1 MIENLIHTLQSLKIR
16 LTIENGNLKINAPK
30 GALTPEIIDDI
41 KAHKKELI
49 SLLSSSESIPK
60 AEVKDAYA
68 LTSSQHRLWT
78 LSQFEKGNSA
88 YNIFDAFE
96 FKGVLDFDKLTE
108 AFKIIIGRHESLRTV
123 FKENAQGKLGQ
134 YIVPVDCYT
143 GSLQT
148 IDLTNAPREAVLHH
162 ANTIQKHAF
171 DLEKGPLFI
180 GDIVKV
186 SADRNILMLN
196 MHHIIGDGW
205 SMGILSKE
213 FVTIYNRLSTGS
225 NLTLPDL
232 PIQYKDYSEWQNS
245 ESRQSV
251 LEKARTFW
259 LNIFS
264 GDLPV
269 LELPSDKIRPKL
281 KTYNG
286 SGLSYSFSKTTTAQL
301 NTYAQQN
308 GVTLFMVLMAGING
322 LLSRYANTTDIVLGT
337 PVAGREHSDLENQVG
352 LYLNTLAIR
361 TTFEQETTFE
371 ELLAIQKETL
381 LNAYSH
387 QEYPFD
393 SLVEELE
400 IKRDVSRSVLFDAL
414 VVFQNQEEL
423 LLSND
428 LTLNE
433 IEISHYKH
441 SQDSSSKFDLTFAFS
456 ENKGQLFLYIEYN
469 TDIYELDFIERLF
482 SHFDS
487 FLTQAI
493 QRPNQKVATLNYLG
507 FSEASQLL
515 RDFNNTTVDYPVT
528 TMVDLVVHQA
538 GKTPESIALI
548 CDNKSFTYKELDELS
563 NSLSHY
569 LLSNYNLETEDLVG
583 VKLDRSEWLLISL
596 LAVLKAGCAYVPI
609 DPNYPAQRIAY
620 IEEDSKCKVTI
631 DEAFLSAFKA
641 SDRIATSLPEV
652 SFNADNLAYIIYTSG
667 STGKPKGV
675 MITHKNASFMLH
687 WSQREFSD
695 TDFDLLYAGTSHC
708 FDLSVYELFYP
719 LSIGKQI
726 RLLPNG
732 LSIGDY
738 LDQDKKVLINT
749 VPSVIH
755 NLIDKGISFANA
767 VGINLA
773 GEAFPVSIA
782 NHFKDSGIA
791 LRNLYGPSED
801 TTYSSYYRVE
811 GSYESS
817 VPIGKAIDNTQF
829 YILSD
834 ALALQPVGIIGEIC
848 ISGDGLSRGYLYQPE
863 LTAEKFI
870 ENPFSESGKLYKTG
884 DLGKWLPD
892 GTIACL
898 GRKDSQVKIRGYRI
912 ELGEIEQVLESQEG
926 IEQCVVVTAMVQ
938 GEQVIVSYLVS
949 TGAVDRNQL
958 RLSLGRELP
967 EYMLPGYYVS
977 LEALPLTPNGK
988 IDKKALPA
996 VSTEDSIQLEY
1007 LAPANEIEEQLVTIW
1022 QDILGSKKTGVT
1034 DNFFALGG
1042 HSLKAIQ
1049 VISKIQKEFNIK
1061 IDLKE
1066 LYYEPTIKNLARYIE
1081 SVQILN
1087 NQHIISSVVG
1097 EELVF

>member
-1 MIENLIHTLQSLKIR
+1 MIENLIHTLQSLEIG

-96 FKGVLDFDKLTE
+96 FKGTLDFDKLTE
-108 AFKIIIGRHESLRTV
+108 AFKIIIARHESLRTV
-123 FKENAQGKLGQ
+123 FKENAQGELGQ
-134 YIVPVDCYT
+134 YIVPVAQYR
-143 GSLQT
+143 GALQ
-148 IDLTNAPREAVLHH
+148 IIELSDATNQMLSDH
-162 ANTIQKHAF
+162 ADTIQKHAF

-205 SMGILSKE
+205 SMGVLSKE
-213 FVTIYNRLSTGS
+213 FMAIYNRLSTGDEVI
-225 NLTLPDL
+225 LPDL

-259 LNIFS
+259 LNTFS

-286 SGLSYSFSKTTTAQL
+286 SGLDYSFSKTTTAQL

-400 IKRDVSRSVLFDAL
+400 IKRDLSRSVLFDAL
-414 VVFQNQEEL
+414 VVLQNQEEL
-423 LLSND
+423 LVSGGLK
-428 LTLNE
+428 LNGVE
-433 IEISHYKH
+433 VSPYKNLEK
-441 SQDSSSKFDLTFAFS
+441 SFSKFDISFIFS
-456 ENKGQLFLYIEYN
+456 EKKGELSLYIEYN

-926 IEQCVVVTAMVQ
+926 IDQCVVLAKEIN
-938 GEQVIVSYLVS
+938 GEQVIVAYLVNAS
-949 TGAVDRNQL
+949 EIDKHQL

-967 EYMLPGYYVS
+967 EYMLPGFYVFMD
-977 LEALPLTPNGK
+977 EFPLTPNGK

-996 VSTEDSIQLEY
+996 VSTEDVIQLEY
-1007 LAPANEIEEQLVTIW
+1007 IAPGNEIEEQLVTIW
-1022 QDILGSKKTGVT
+1022 QDILGLERVGIT
-1034 DNFFALGG
+1034 DNFFELGG
-1042 HSLKAIQ
+1042 NSLKATVLINR
-1049 VISKIQKEFNIK
+1049 INRAF
-1061 IDLKE
+1061 DTRF
-1066 LYYEPTIKNLARYIE
+1066 TIKDLYETQEIIGVSKKLKFIVFQNQLAVDTVDGLDEIM
-1081 SVQILN
+1081 I
-1087 NQHIISSVVG
+1087 
-1097 EELVF
+1097 